1 MEQNE
6 KGLDMF
12 PFYVVVVGG
21 KNIRSANSSG
31 SLQINSPQKLTF
43 RHSSESVAGLAN
55 QEF

>member
-21 KNIRSANSSG
+21 KNIKSANSSG
-31 SLQINSPQKLTF
+31 IEHYPFS
-43 RHSSESVAGLAN
+43 
-55 QEF
+55 